1 MAHYHEVEGRPGLLR
16 TETGDDTT
24 PEGVETRVN
33 EVYRAPLFQI
43 DDIVIRVGKNIHGE
57 RNLGE
62 PCTVIF
68 VDKYA
73 KPYHYTVKDPFGQ
86 EIGVAETYLTP
97 CEEVMYLA
105 DRENAEVVDY
115 ESQRK
120 FPEQQTKEG
129 KHQENGFRVEVVP
142 NEEMIDLP
150 DELEMPV
157 VPAKK
162 KRRGGAEVIDDFWAT
177 LIERICWAIIICL
190 GVFWVW
196 VAIRGT
202 GNTVVPLR
210 SYFFGNGKWQTEEE
224 LKEEM
229 LAERKAKLMRKIP
242 NNVELANR
250 TLHALEQLFTPDDD
264 TNMTARARRQKLQRL
279 HRRPNQYGSGVQS
292 ALTNSS
298 GVRRRPR
305 EHQSRVYARSRD
317 MNSPGVREALRNDTA
332 LPSPAP
338 PPQSIPHDRTADTAK
353 IPPPDFG

>member
-86 EIGVAETYLTP
+86 EIGVVETHLMP

-129 KHQENGFRVEVVP
+129 KHQENGFRVVVVP
-142 NEEMIDLP
+142 HEEMKALP
-150 DELEMPV
+150 DELELPV

-162 KRRGGAEVIDDFWAT
+162 KRVGGEEVVDDFTAK
-177 LIERICWAIIICL
+177 LIEQVCWVIIICM
-190 GVFWVW
+190 GVFWIW
-196 VAIRGT
+196 VAVRGP
-202 GNTVVPLR
+202 GNTIVPMKSWL
-210 SYFFGNGKWQTEEE
+210 NGDGWLTKDQQIEEVQQE
-224 LKEEM
+224 TLAKIKKNPSLGDRVAEHFQDFLEEGM
-229 LAERKAKLMRKIP
+229 HVMSAK
-242 NNVELANR
+242 
-250 TLHALEQLFTPDDD
+250 
-264 TNMTARARRQKLQRL
+264 ARRQKQRMQRI
-279 HRRPNQYGSGVQS
+279 HRVTPRS
-292 ALTNSS
+292 
-298 GVRRRPR
+298 RRSRN
-305 EHQSRVYARSRD
+305 RVYARAR
-317 MNSPGVREALRNDTA
+317 GVSSEATMPRFD
-332 LPSPAP
+332 
-338 PPQSIPHDRTADTAK
+338 
-353 IPPPDFG
+353 